1 MGDFRWRQCFSI
13 LWSICIRPMYLF
25 LLFSKSKEDV
35 TRSTTKGGFR
45 RNLSCVRW
53 VNACRPHHKR
63 SVVTHLVQGRV
74 KHTNLNWHVPICWIC
89 LSVYFPTSLLL
100 GNFLFG
106 FFTLFIANSSIVF
119 FSNYGDILFW
129 FDFPNIED
137 ISLISGTFCLLF
149 PPTLYNLK
157 NINFLMFLIY
167 RDSFEWENISFSPF
181 MQSLK
186 VRKPCV
192 SCVDTRSIVILK

>member
-1 MGDFRWRQCFSI
+1 MKAMF
-13 LWSICIRPMYLF
+13 LNYMVYLYQTNVSF
-25 LLFSKSKEDV
+25 PIIFKVEGGRHTQYHQGGV
-35 TRSTTKGGFR
+35 GGFR

-89 LSVYFPTSLLL
+89 VSVYFPTSLLL

-106 FFTLFIANSSIVF
+106 FITLFIANSSIVF

-157 NINFLMFLIY
+157 NINF
-167 RDSFEWENISFSPF
+167 
-181 MQSLK
+181 
-186 VRKPCV
+186 
-192 SCVDTRSIVILK
+192 